1 MTFVVFVHHSGVVY
15 SEVMTGTQT
24 YWHVAHPSYRGGDLL
39 CRDYLARDGIA
50 PEWAW
55 PDAPEGYDGNVVCL
69 FPDTPSGRQE
79 ADWLWYERPA
89 YVLLRV
95 NIPADVH
102 DEILTE
108 VEEGYP
114 AVAHQIPEEWVTEVR
129 RGYAA
134 GVLQ

>member
-1 MTFVVFVHHSGVVY
+1 GPVSNAEAGPLTCVSLVRHSGATY
-15 SEVMTGTQT
+15 SGVMSESRT
-24 YWHVAHPSYRGGDLL
+24 YWHVAHPSYNGGDLL
-39 CRDYLARDGIA
+39 CRDYLARRGIA

-69 FPDTPSGRQE
+69 FPDTPSGREE

-89 YVLLRV
+89 YTLLRV
-95 NIPADVH
+95 TIPADVH

-114 AVAHQIPEEWVTEVR
+114 AVEHQIPAEWVTE
-129 RGYAA
+129 
-134 GVLQ
+134 